1 MKRIIAITG
10 GIGSGKSVVSR
21 ILTCM
26 GYEVYDC
33 DSRARRIMDES
44 ESIKQAIEAEIC
56 ADAITP
62 SGIDRAVL
70 AARVFSDPQALES
83 LNAIVHRHVR
93 DDFADWTS
101 KRETCFVETAI
112 LHASRMDTLVDEIWE
127 ITAPK
132 EIRIER
138 VMHRNNI
145 SREEIERRIESQRA
159 EETAIPRLKKRIINN
174 DGVQAVLPQIEALL
188 AL

>member
-44 ESIKQAIEAEIC
+44 ESIRRAIAADIC
-56 ADAITP
+56 PAAVTAT
-62 SGIDRAVL
+62 GIDRAVL
-70 AARVFSDPQALES
+70 AARVFSDSEALEA
-83 LNAIVHRHVR
+83 LNAIVHSHVR
-93 DDFADWTS
+93 DDFADWS
-101 KRETCFVETAI
+101 RSREICFVETAI
-112 LHASRMDTLVDEIWE
+112 LHASHMDALVDEIWE
-127 ITAPK
+127 VTAPK

-138 VMHRNNI
+138 VMRRNNAT
-145 SREEIERRIESQRA
+145 REEIVRRIESQKA
-159 EETAIPRLKKRIINN
+159 EETAIPQLKKRIVNN
-174 DGVQAVLPQIEALL
+174 DGAQAVLPQIEALL